1 MLENYIL
8 KYKELS
14 IDSKREMLLKEIR
27 ELLDTLE
34 DICKK
39 RNINIDTLKS
49 STLINNKDILFEEDY
64 YNLIFIYI
72 IYIKEDL
79 ALLL

>member
-72 IYIKEDL
+72 VYIKEDL

>member
-1 MLENYIL
+1 MLENFIL

-14 IDSKREMLLKEIR
+14 IDSKRDILLKEVK

-39 RNINIDTLKS
+39 RNIEIDTLKS
-49 STLINNKDILFEEDY
+49 SIFINNKDILFEEDY
-64 YNLIFIYI
+64 YDLLFIYI

-79 ALLL
+79 AHFL